1 MKKKKKKKDKSKDGG
16 GEGKGEGGGGAL
28 ALGLD
33 DLFDASGAPAKKK
46 RRVSGPPRP
55 DAAFGET
62 ASGMGEGGAEG
73 GAGTSGG
80 AGAGGEAGGDD
91 ASGAAGAASSSSA
104 SASAVAAAAALPWA
118 GSDRDYTYAELLDR
132 VFATLRANNP
142 ELTGEKRRTLMK
154 PPQVAR
160 EGTKKTVFANFAEL
174 CKAMNRPG
182 EHVQAF
188 LLAELGTSGNLDGQS
203 RLIVKGR
210 FLPKVKGRFFFLF
223 FRFLFSVWFFV
234 HHHFPL
240 VFFRSLAPPPS
251 PTTAA
256 RNKKHTPGLRG
267 HAAPLRQRVRPLQQL
282 QEPRLA
288 PRPRLELAHHV
299 PSLPGLRGVEDGR
312 SHQGRVRGEDDEE
325 AQGRVGGGRGE
336 EREGGGEE
344 ERRRERKSLRAFFFC
359 SVVFVF
365 YCERFVFVY
374 FFSK

>member
-1 MKKKKKKKDKSKDGG
+1 MKKKKKKDKSKDGG
-16 GEGKGEGGGGAL
+16 GDGKGGEGGGSL
-28 ALGLD
+28 AFGLD

-46 RRVSGPPRP
+46 RRVRGPPRP

-62 ASGMGEGGAEG
+62 ASGMGEGGGA
-73 GAGTSGG
+73 AGTSGTG
-80 AGAGGEAGGDD
+80 GGGGGEIGGD
-91 ASGAAGAASSSSA
+91 ASGASSSSPS
-104 SASAVAAAAALPWA
+104 SASVAAAAALPWA

-210 FLPKVKGRFFFLF
+210 FLPKVRSFSLSLSLSPFVFLF
-223 FRFLFSVWFFV
+223 FFIIFFFDYFF
-234 HHHFPL
+234 HSPAFIFFFPL
-240 VFFRSLAPPPS
+240 SLLD
-251 PTTAA
+251 TTA
-256 RNKKHTPGLRG
+256 GVRG

-282 QEPRLA
+282 QVARLA
-288 PRPRLELAHHV
+288 AGPRLELPDHV
-299 PSLPGLRGVEDGR
+299 PPLPGLRGLEDGR
-312 SHQGRVRGEDDEE
+312 ADQGRVRGEDDEE
-325 AQGRVGGGRGE
+325 A
-336 EREGGGEE
+336 
-344 ERRRERKSLRAFFFC
+344 
-359 SVVFVF
+359 
-365 YCERFVFVY
+365 
-374 FFSK
+374 

>member
-104 SASAVAAAAALPWA
+104 SASAVTAAAALPWA

-210 FLPKVKGRFFFLF
+210 FLPKVKGRFFPFLPFPF
-223 FRFLFSVWFFV
+223 FR
-234 HHHFPL
+234 L
-240 VFFRSLAPPPS
+240 VFCSPSFSSGFFPFSRPS
-251 PTTAA
+251 PLANHRRPKQKTHPRPSRARCAATSTSTSSATAA
-256 RNKKHTPGLRG
+256 RAPTRSSTATRARASCSFAARPAGRRG
-267 HAAPLRQRVRPLQQL
+267 R
-282 QEPRLA
+282 
-288 PRPRLELAHHV
+288 
-299 PSLPGLRGVEDGR
+299 SLPSRPGSWRGRRGGPRSGR
-312 SHQGRVRGEDDEE
+312 RGERGG
-325 AQGRVGGGRGE
+325 AGGGGGGRGKE
-336 EREGGGEE
+336 KREE
-344 ERRRERKSLRAFFFC
+344 ELAHMFLLLLGFC
-359 SVVFVF
+359 FLL
-365 YCERFVFVY
+365 
-374 FFSK
+374 

>member
-16 GEGKGEGGGGAL
+16 GEGGGKGGEGGGSGGGAL
-28 ALGLD
+28 AFGLD

-46 RRVSGPPRP
+46 RRVRGPPRP

-62 ASGMGEGGAEG
+62 ASGMGEGGSGAGG
-73 GAGTSGG
+73 GAGGVGTSG
-80 AGAGGEAGGDD
+80 EGGDD
-91 ASGAAGAASSSSA
+91 ATGAAGTSSSSSA
-104 SASAVAAAAALPWA
+104 SAAAVAAAAALPWA

-210 FLPKVKGRFFFLF
+210 FLPKVPFFFSFRFFPLF
-223 FRFLFSVWFFV
+223 FLSFSFSFFSSSFTHLNFSVL
-234 HHHFPL
+234 FP
-240 VFFRSLAPPPS
+240 
-251 PTTAA
+251 
-256 RNKKHTPGLRG
+256 
-267 HAAPLRQRVRPLQQL
+267 
-282 QEPRLA
+282 
-288 PRPRLELAHHV
+288 
-299 PSLPGLRGVEDGR
+299 
-312 SHQGRVRGEDDEE
+312 
-325 AQGRVGGGRGE
+325 
-336 EREGGGEE
+336 
-344 ERRRERKSLRAFFFC
+344 
-359 SVVFVF
+359 
-365 YCERFVFVY
+365 
-374 FFSK
+374 

>member
-1 MKKKKKKKDKSKDGG
+1 MSAEQAAVVAETTEKLEELQVEDELNFEGMKKKKKKKDKSKDGG

-62 ASGMGEGGAEG
+62 SSGMGEGGAEG

-210 FLPKVKGRFFFLF
+210 FLPKAFEGTLRRYVNEYVLCNSCKSPDSLLDRDSSSRIMFL
-223 FRFLFSVWFFV
+223 RCQACGASRTVAPIKAGFV
-234 HHHFPL
+234 A
-240 VFFRSLAPPPS
+240 R
-251 PTTAA
+251 TT
-256 RNKKHTPGLRG
+256 R
-267 HAAPLRQRVRPLQQL
+267 RPK
-282 QEPRLA
+282 
-288 PRPRLELAHHV
+288 
-299 PSLPGLRGVEDGR
+299 
-312 SHQGRVRGEDDEE
+312 
-325 AQGRVGGGRGE
+325 VG
-336 EREGGGEE
+336 
-344 ERRRERKSLRAFFFC
+344 
-359 SVVFVF
+359 
-365 YCERFVFVY
+365 
-374 FFSK
+374 

>member
-16 GEGKGEGGGGAL
+16 GDGKGGEGGGSL
-28 ALGLD
+28 AFGLD

-46 RRVSGPPRP
+46 RRVRGPPRP

-62 ASGMGEGGAEG
+62 ASGMGEGGGA
-73 GAGTSGG
+73 AGTSGTG
-80 AGAGGEAGGDD
+80 GGGGGEIGGD
-91 ASGAAGAASSSSA
+91 ASGASSSSPS
-104 SASAVAAAAALPWA
+104 SASVAAAAALPWA

-210 FLPKVKGRFFFLF
+210 FLPKVRSFSLSLSLSLSFRFSFLF
-223 FRFLFSVWFFV
+223 
-234 HHHFPL
+234 HHFL
-240 VFFRSLAPPPS
+240 LRLFFSLTRLYFLLPSLAPRHYHRRS
-251 PTTAA
+251 RARCAATSTSTSSATAA
-256 RNKKHTPGLRG
+256 SRPTRCWTETRAPGSCSSAARPAGPRGRSRRSRPGSWRGRRGGLRSHRAESRT
-267 HAAPLRQRVRPLQQL
+267 HAHTHTQR
-282 QEPRLA
+282 E
-288 PRPRLELAHHV
+288 
-299 PSLPGLRGVEDGR
+299 
-312 SHQGRVRGEDDEE
+312 
-325 AQGRVGGGRGE
+325 
-336 EREGGGEE
+336 
-344 ERRRERKSLRAFFFC
+344 K
-359 SVVFVF
+359 
-365 YCERFVFVY
+365 
-374 FFSK
+374 

>member
-1 MKKKKKKKDKSKDGG
+1 MKDERVFSRRGISTLLSRQKTKNNNNEELTAPLPPKKHRHKTVEDELNFEGMKKKKKKKDKSKDGG
-16 GEGKGEGGGGAL
+16 GGGEGKGDGGSGGAL
-28 ALGLD
+28 AFGLD

-46 RRVSGPPRP
+46 RRVRGPPRP

-62 ASGMGEGGAEG
+62 ASGMGEGGA
-73 GAGTSGG
+73 GG
-80 AGAGGEAGGDD
+80 AGASGVGVGGGEAGDD
-91 ASGAAGAASSSSA
+91 AAGASSSSSA

-210 FLPKVKGRFFFLF
+210 FLPKVIFFHSIFFSSTCFCLF
-223 FRFLFSVWFFV
+223 VCL
-234 HHHFPL
+234 
-240 VFFRSLAPPPS
+240 
-251 PTTAA
+251 
-256 RNKKHTPGLRG
+256 
-267 HAAPLRQRVRPLQQL
+267 
-282 QEPRLA
+282 
-288 PRPRLELAHHV
+288 
-299 PSLPGLRGVEDGR
+299 
-312 SHQGRVRGEDDEE
+312 
-325 AQGRVGGGRGE
+325 
-336 EREGGGEE
+336 
-344 ERRRERKSLRAFFFC
+344 FC
-359 SVVFVF
+359 SLTPPTLTQHLLLLSTATHTQKNKAFEGTLRRYVNEYVLCNSCKSPDSLLDRDSSSRIMFLRCQACGASRTVAPIKAGFVA
-365 YCERFVFVY
+365 RTTRRPKVG
-374 FFSK
+374 

>member
-16 GEGKGEGGGGAL
+16 EGKGDGSGGAL
-28 ALGLD
+28 AFGLD

-46 RRVSGPPRP
+46 RRVRGPPRP

-62 ASGMGEGGAEG
+62 ASGMGEGG
-73 GAGTSGG
+73 GAGG
-80 AGAGGEAGGDD
+80 AGASGGGAGEAGGD
-91 ASGAAGAASSSSA
+91 ASGGASSSSSA
-104 SASAVAAAAALPWA
+104 SASAAAALPWA

-210 FLPKVKGRFFFLF
+210 FLPKVSFFFRFFFPLF
-223 FRFLFSVWFFV
+223 FLYLDSFFFIF
-234 HHHFPL
+234 HSHLEQHS
-240 VFFRSLAPPPS
+240 SLPS
-251 PTTAA
+251 LSLSFQ
-256 RNKKHTPGLRG
+256 KKHQQQAFEGTLRRYVNEYVLCNSCKSPDSLLDRDSG
-267 HAAPLRQRVRPLQQL
+267 SRIMFLRCQACGASRTVAPIKAGFVARTTRRPK
-282 QEPRLA
+282 
-288 PRPRLELAHHV
+288 
-299 PSLPGLRGVEDGR
+299 
-312 SHQGRVRGEDDEE
+312 
-325 AQGRVGGGRGE
+325 VG
-336 EREGGGEE
+336 
-344 ERRRERKSLRAFFFC
+344 
-359 SVVFVF
+359 
-365 YCERFVFVY
+365 
-374 FFSK
+374 